1 MAQRKGIALHAFLG
15 GLLGLTS
22 LVGFVIL
29 LTVFLYFRIPQLED
43 EIRSR
48 TETSARELAFRIELQ
63 MLSQQKHLDLLVA
76 ALKDNPQPGKL
87 LQKTVGNGEIFR
99 AVYLLS
105 REGDVLE
112 AGLSPAFVHLHEE
125 VQGSDLSG
133 SQLFRDALQQTQP
146 VWSDRYLSSLTG
158 LITVGVALPLNGRQF
173 LLAEISLDYLLGILD
188 YDASHSLRSIWVL
201 DQRGELLADTE
212 NVRRVGGMNL
222 YNSPLL
228 SAVLKGESLPLNF
241 RIDGRHYFVGG
252 AKSPV
257 LGWSFI
263 AREPAGWEHPE
274 IRMALIMMF
283 ATLLATLLIGVV
295 LAFYGA
301 SRLTQLLAGL
311 LERADRVAAGERV
324 VDWPSGPIREIN
336 RMSRNIG
343 QMADA
348 ITSRERELR
357 ELNSSLE
364 LRVAERTADLQLA
377 KEKAEEASR
386 AKSIFLANMSHEIR
400 TPLNAISGMAL
411 LMRRAGL
418 PAEQAERL
426 AKLEAAGDHLLEVIN
441 MVLELSKIEAGKL
454 VLDEVSFAPETLFA
468 NVYSM
473 LNERAAEKGLQFT
486 YQLPSLPSLL
496 LGDRTRLQQALLNYA
511 ANAIKFTERGSVK
524 MRALILDENEEGI
537 LLRFEVEDTGIGITK
552 EAQQRLFTA
561 FEQADGST
569 TRKYGGTG
577 LGLAITAKIAA
588 CMGGEAGV
596 VSELGHGSLFWF
608 SARLHK
614 VPMLEHYDTPAVHDV
629 EQLLSRE
636 FLGSP
641 VLVVDDEPINREIAA
656 MLFED
661 IGFVVDTA
669 EDGLQ
674 AVEKVLAGDYALILM
689 DMQMPHMDG
698 LEATRRIRAM
708 PNGAAQLIIAMT
720 ANAFA
725 EDRQR
730 CLAAGMDAFATKP
743 VDPEQLLIMVLE
755 GLRSKAVR
763 WGDRPA

>member
-1 MAQRKGIALHAFLG
+1 MDLSERLVKERRARLAAERLLEQKSRELFAANEKLAIHARSLSDQIVEQRQVVKSALSEAELLKDQNTRFVEDLDRAHTAAVMAERRLWDALETINDGFAVFDSAKRLVSANAAWLAPLQGKLIAPGCPYEDIIRYAAETIIDLGDETPDDFVARMLSRVEGDPIEPVTVKLRNGSWVKIQERRARDGDLVCLAIDITEQMRIWAAIDVLPDAFVLFDREERLLACNQRYREMFPDSAPLMQPGVSFEDLLRHGLKNAHVPEAVGREEEWLADRLRQFREANSVAENVIAG
-15 GLLGLTS
+15 GR
-22 LVGFVIL
+22 VIL
-29 LTVFLYFRIPQLED
+29 ESDHVTPDGGRVGLRTDITAIREQQAQLE
-43 EIRSR
+43 
-48 TETSARELAFRIELQ
+48 TAR
-63 MLSQQKHLDLLVA
+63 KA
-76 ALKDNPQPGKL
+76 A
-87 LQKTVGNGEIFR
+87 
-99 AVYLLS
+99 
-105 REGDVLE
+105 E
-112 AGLSPAFVHLHEE
+112 AA
-125 VQGSDLSG
+125 
-133 SQLFRDALQQTQP
+133 
-146 VWSDRYLSSLTG
+146 
-158 LITVGVALPLNGRQF
+158 N
-173 LLAEISLDYLLGILD
+173 
-188 YDASHSLRSIWVL
+188 
-201 DQRGELLADTE
+201 
-212 NVRRVGGMNL
+212 
-222 YNSPLL
+222 
-228 SAVLKGESLPLNF
+228 
-241 RIDGRHYFVGG
+241 
-252 AKSPV
+252 
-257 LGWSFI
+257 
-263 AREPAGWEHPE
+263 
-274 IRMALIMMF
+274 
-283 ATLLATLLIGVV
+283 
-295 LAFYGA
+295 
-301 SRLTQLLAGL
+301 
-311 LERADRVAAGERV
+311 
-324 VDWPSGPIREIN
+324 
-336 RMSRNIG
+336 
-343 QMADA
+343 
-348 ITSRERELR
+348 
-357 ELNSSLE
+357 
-364 LRVAERTADLQLA
+364 
-377 KEKAEEASR
+377 R
-386 AKSIFLANMSHEIR
+386 AKSAFLANMSHEIR

-656 MLFED
+656 MLFEV